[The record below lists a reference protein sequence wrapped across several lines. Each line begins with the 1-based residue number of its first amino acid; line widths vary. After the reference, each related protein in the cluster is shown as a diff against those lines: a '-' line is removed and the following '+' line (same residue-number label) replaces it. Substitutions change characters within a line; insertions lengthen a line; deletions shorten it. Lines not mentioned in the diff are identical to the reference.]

1 MTDTDMNNLSLYLE
15 KNYGLTSDRVI
26 AKAIDIVANDNS
38 FHPIIDLLESLKWD
52 GRPRISGMLTHF
64 FGAEN
69 PEYAGEVM
77 KIHMLAAIYF
87 EYSYNLVHLL
97 QSKDRIHRLGLPDG
111 QYTQYYFLEEQYV
124 TNDGEPFSLDEKI
137 YDRLREKEQIML
149 DAIENNVL
157 EKYNIIL

>member
-1 MTDTDMNNLSLYLE
+1 MAESVSLH
-15 KNYGLTSDRVI
+15 NICHD
-26 AKAIDIVANDNS
+26 
-38 FHPIIDLLESLKWD
+38 
-52 GRPRISGMLTHF
+52 
-64 FGAEN
+64 
-69 PEYAGEVM
+69 
-77 KIHMLAAIYF
+77 AIYF

-157 EKYNIIL
+157 EKGSTTQEDLDIIFKDIIDDTHSK

>member
-1 MTDTDMNNLSLYLE
+1 MVDICNSSEVICGETDKNDRQEIITKFKSGEIDCLITNPHTLAELVSLH
-15 KNYGLTSDRVI
+15 NICHD
-26 AKAIDIVANDNS
+26 
-38 FHPIIDLLESLKWD
+38 
-52 GRPRISGMLTHF
+52 
-64 FGAEN
+64 
-69 PEYAGEVM
+69 
-77 KIHMLAAIYF
+77 AIYF

-124 TNDGEPFSLDEKI
+124 TSDGETFSLDEKI

-157 EKYNIIL
+157 EKGSTTQEDLDFIFKNIMI